1 MSLLASSKTKK
12 TCFFTHIL
20 ALEILSK
27 NYHFDLLQKL
37 VFELLPPFNI
47 YIKPGSFIFA
57 YMTLENSHDLK

>member
-1 MSLLASSKTKK
+1 M
-12 TCFFTHIL
+12 HIL
-20 ALEILSK
+20 ALEILAK

-47 YIKPGSFIFA
+47 YINTGSFIFA